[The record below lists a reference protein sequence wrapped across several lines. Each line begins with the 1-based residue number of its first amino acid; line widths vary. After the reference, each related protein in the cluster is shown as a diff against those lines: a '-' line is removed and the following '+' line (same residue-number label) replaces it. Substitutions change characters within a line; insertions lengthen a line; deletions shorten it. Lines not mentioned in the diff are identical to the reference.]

1 MFIFRDF
8 FTPKVEIYS
17 KKAISIYHY
26 LCFYIHDGYY
36 LHQNGLCLHVY
47 FFFLGRK
54 REFKCLS
61 KFLCD
66 SKQKKIEKNLLKL
79 KYISSQLMR
88 LDKRGFN
95 YIFLPIRLKD
105 LALKF
110 SK

>member
-1 MFIFRDF
+1 MMDIIGM
-8 FTPKVEIYS
+8 KMVYVS
-17 KKAISIYHY
+17 M
-26 LCFYIHDGYY
+26 YI
-36 LHQNGLCLHVY
+36 

-66 SKQKKIEKNLLKL
+66 SKQKKIEKILLKL
-79 KYISSQLMR
+79 KYTTSQLMR

-95 YIFLPIRLKD
+95 YIFLPIRLED